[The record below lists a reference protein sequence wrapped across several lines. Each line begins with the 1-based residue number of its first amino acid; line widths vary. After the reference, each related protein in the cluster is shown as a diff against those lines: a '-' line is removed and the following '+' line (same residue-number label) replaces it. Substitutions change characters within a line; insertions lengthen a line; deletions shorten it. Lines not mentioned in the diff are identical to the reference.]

1 MRFIFQKISY
11 EWYLTH
17 ILIFTIIYYLV
28 PSNDIITILLI
39 APIAFI
45 ISLIIAKLT
54 EDQKRM
60 NMNIKTFFVNHNYM
74 KRIRLPA

>member
-60 NMNIKTFFVNHNYM
+60 NMNIKAFFVNHNYM